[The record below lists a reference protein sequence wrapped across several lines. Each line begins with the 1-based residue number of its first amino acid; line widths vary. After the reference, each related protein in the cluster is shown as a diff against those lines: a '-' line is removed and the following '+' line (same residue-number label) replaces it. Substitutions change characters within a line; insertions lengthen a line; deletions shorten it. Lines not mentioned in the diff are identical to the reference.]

1 MLAPIVKKPSTEK
14 ITLTDIC
21 EIFMELEN
29 EKKKEN
35 SKRFYYTLTI
45 VNIDKLTPK
54 YSIILIPF
62 CKNVLLRCKVQ

>member
-29 EKKKEN
+29 EKKNDRKN
-35 SKRFYYTLTI
+35 SIPFYYSLTT
-45 VNIDKLTPK
+45 VNIEKLNNTNNV
-54 YSIILIPF
+54 IQ
-62 CKNVLLRCKVQ
+62 VLL